1 MTQTSLRDRIIA
13 AVKASANGMTTDELK
28 VKLSDAHPQTVN
40 STTNVL
46 AKSGILR
53 DTGQKRETRAPGGRP
68 AIVYAFDPNPK
79 PPQPKAKRKSA
90 TVVDFSERKI
100 LSMIEDETICKV
112 FEKWAASKSRNER
125 IAKGYHL
132 VKPFIGD
139 TRGGIVALADVQA
152 KEAARE
158 GRLLSMHLKP
168 TKKP

>member
-1 MTQTSLRDRIIA
+1 MKLRDRIIA

-28 VKLSDAHPQTVN
+28 VKLSDAHSQTVN
-40 STTNVL
+40 STTNML
-46 AKSGILR
+46 AKAGILR
-53 DTGQKRETRAPGGRP
+53 DTGQKRETRAAGGRP

-79 PPQPKAKRKSA
+79 PPKPKAKRKSA
-90 TVVDFSERKI
+90 TVVDFSEHKI

-132 VKPFIGD
+132 VKPLIGD

-158 GRLLSMHLKP
+158 GRLLSMDLKP